1 MKTPCTT
8 SGFTPIPLRLKRSHA
23 GFTLLETLI
32 AITIAGS
39 VGILIAQVFFT
50 TTRANSKTEIL
61 KDVRQNGT
69 YAVGIMERMVRS
81 ALRVET
87 TCSDTGTEV
96 NDITI
101 LNPDGNTTTFGCYE
115 DGTVTRIAS
124 TSATNAREYL
134 TSSSLTLGSD
144 SCADTAMSLSI
155 VCTASADQSSKVNIS
170 FSLSSAIAASGDSDA
185 ATVFFQTTVTPRN

>member
-1 MKTPCTT
+1 MKTPRTT
-8 SGFTPIPLRLKRSHA
+8 S

-39 VGILIAQVFFT
+39 VGVLITQVFFT
-50 TTRANSKTEIL
+50 TTRTNSKTEVL

-69 YAVGIMERMVRS
+69 YAVNIMERMVRS

-87 TCSDTGTEV
+87 TCSDAGTEV
-96 NDITI
+96 DDITI

-115 DGTVTRIAS
+115 DGAVTRIAS
-124 TSATNAREYL
+124 TSAANTREYL

-144 SCADTAMSLSI
+144 SCADAAMSLSI

-170 FSLSSAIAASGDSDA
+170 FSLSSAGAASGDSDA